1 MMKEELGTEEAVIQ
15 KMISHPKGGY
25 PSCIAVKSCREK
37 CRKHAAKHYHL
48 AMHVFGLRAQATPL
62 WSRRKFSPEPTDR
75 FSTVRLDNS
84 SVVEQ
89 DCVNDIGPTPFQ
101 QHFGDL
107 ITKRAGLWSS
117 LLLGDLGRH
126 GTGPIYQKRS
136 LKHQRAPK
144 RPTRVQ

>member
-1 MMKEELGTEEAVIQ
+1 MTLCWLLETE
-15 KMISHPKGGY
+15 IS
-25 PSCIAVKSCREK
+25 
-37 CRKHAAKHYHL
+37 AAKHYHL
-48 AMHVFGLRAQATPL
+48 AMHVFGLRTQATTL

-107 ITKRAGLWSS
+107 ITKRVLDKSDEANVYFCPTVS
-117 LLLGDLGRH
+117 LH
-126 GTGPIYQKRS
+126 C
-136 LKHQRAPK
+136 
-144 RPTRVQ
+144 